1 MKNEP
6 QRAALRLITNATP
19 ERGMYVHDR
28 SMYTCSWPDGRT
40 RVHFFCRG
48 KESSDIN
55 NISTSSES
63 IIDETETITFTTMKF
78 NQVIAALSLLGG
90 NAFMAHVHAG
100 DVNGVGDSKEDGY
113 ANNLHLPSTLHKNGS
128 GKVHGHGDIVHA
140 NADAG
145 EHSGGVQRQRRAK
158 SKGKKK
164 KNGNSG
170 RSNDDGDDG
179 EMVAIPLTFRLKNL
193 SDDVDM
199 DRLKGALRDLV
210 EKTAR
215 NWAECNTEGGEGSIM
230 VELVDDENNQDMF
243 ERKLTLAGQIQ
254 MILTAID
261 FQCRAIVYPIQLHS
275 TRDCVVLLLYVYQ
288 DLIQELLLNAKLW
301 NELIW

>member
-1 MKNEP
+1 
-6 QRAALRLITNATP
+6 
-19 ERGMYVHDR
+19 
-28 SMYTCSWPDGRT
+28 MYTTGVCTLVRGLTDE
-40 RVHFFCRG
+40 RVFIFFVVG
-48 KESSDIN
+48 KNHPTSTTL
-55 NISTSSES
+55 STSSES

-158 SKGKKK
+158 SKGKK
-164 KNGNSG
+164 NDNSVG
-170 RSNDDGDDG
+170 SNDDHHDEI